1 MVEVRPITDC
11 GLPGCGAAVNW
22 LPEPD
27 DPSPNLV
34 RGPGRRPKRSWF
46 RGHIGAPCCVQAR
59 REVNMPMRRA
69 TGNCPAT
76 SYICCMCG
84 RVIQSGGPLRYAIV
98 DGMNVRD
105 SRMHNYLPRWNAA
118 PSQEL
123 LVIRRN
129 HRTSEVSIDPL
140 RWGLIPNWC
149 KDPSGGRKPSARRC
163 AICPRSATP
172 TGCAAASCRS
182 TASSN
187 GRRLRANGRNSP
199 MPLP

>member
-129 HRTSEVSIDPL
+129 HRTSEVSID
-140 RWGLIPNWC
+140 RSIHC
-149 KDPSGGRKPSARRC
+149 AGGSF
-163 AICPRSATP
+163 P
-172 TGCAAASCRS
+172 TGARTRVVAASQVRDG
-182 TASSN
+182 AQFAHVPRRLPAAPLHRA
-187 GRRLRANGRNSP
+187 GRRLLRMEGD
-199 MPLP
+199 